1 MIDFWTMISNERFC
15 NKKSFQ
21 NHFSIIFQ
29 YHICYDIEIWYLI
42 FLTFLLKNCIF
53 PSFFVFWIIFSG
65 MSVIYAYNCTWT
77 LIWHHRPKIV
87 DQSEISATPRASG
100 ISATLMFFSY
110 FFHFYLFFKIFIK
123 STIFSN
129 KNNNWC
135 FWSSWPPK
143 CCWLN
148 WCCWGT
154 SHPKITAAKQ
164 KKIRFFEQKI

>member
-1 MIDFWTMISNERFC
+1 MKISLFST
-15 NKKSFQ
+15 KII
-21 NHFSIIFQ
+21 FSIIFS
-29 YHICYDIEIWYLI
+29 D
-42 FLTFLLKNCIF
+42 
-53 PSFFVFWIIFSG
+53 

-77 LIWHHRPKIV
+77 LIWHHRPKIA

-110 FFHFYLFFKIFIK
+110 FFHFYLFFQIFIK

-154 SHPKITAAKQ
+154 SHPKITAPKQ
-164 KKIRFFEQKI
+164 KNNTIFWAKNLLKIMHKMSKCESISCILFQIQTYVFFSRNY

>member
-1 MIDFWTMISNERFC
+1 
-15 NKKSFQ
+15 
-21 NHFSIIFQ
+21 
-29 YHICYDIEIWYLI
+29 
-42 FLTFLLKNCIF
+42 
-53 PSFFVFWIIFSG
+53 

-87 DQSEISATPRASG
+87 DLSEISATPRAFG

-110 FFHFYLFFKIFIK
+110 FFHFYLFFQIFIK

-154 SHPKITAAKQ
+154 SHAKITAPKQ
-164 KKIRFFEQKI
+164 KKIRFFEQKIHWKSCIKCQNVKVYHIYYSKFKHMFFSQETTKCKTSTGNGIKIVNIQDFS